1 MGFWL
6 FLGEKPYLGR
16 RVFFAGDLQRL
27 RFRDT
32 ISPQR
37 GSGSGISRKRLLI
50 ILSPHFFQPVIE
62 DLVPCPKSKRF
73 PASAMT

>member
-6 FLGEKPYLGR
+6 FLGEKPYLGC

-37 GSGSGISRKRLLI
+37 GSGNGISRKRLLLI
-50 ILSPHFFQPVIE
+50 FYPPIFPQPGH
-62 DLVPCPKSKRF
+62 
-73 PASAMT
+73 